1 MSSSIL
7 ITKTIKEISVLINE
21 IQDQKRII
29 YSSKQQSEIEQSM
42 KTIKNKMAEIEDKVI
57 LNNK

>member
-1 MSSSIL
+1 MSSSLI

-57 LNNK
+57 IK

>member
-57 LNNK
+57 IK